1 MLKILYFL
9 DYGKQYGG
17 AVHTIISQGLLMK
30 KAGHQVHFFVSD
42 YYGNEI
48 EPIHLQI
55 CKENDITL
63 ESVTYQMSSQP
74 EDFDMVCLTKYY
86 DALKEKIL
94 KYHPDILHSVQINPM
109 VELIGRELSIPHIMN
124 IYQLRADFFELSYLD
139 VFPHYHICDSWYWAK
154 ILHSYWNTEY
164 TCIRT
169 VSYLIQEEN
178 THSNNNQEKVFK
190 FICAGSVCEEK
201 NQLSVI
207 KAVRILRDNNV
218 RLKLDIYGYNSG
230 EYASECEHYI
240 QDHQLEDYVHLK
252 GFVCDIWKRY
262 SEYDALICGSKRESY
277 PNVISEA
284 LANKLV
290 VISTPVAGVPEVI
303 VDRVNGF
310 LTEDYSA
317 EAISDKLLEY
327 IKFSSLG
334 LLNRMIA
341 NIETT
346 YINTHSPERVEFELN
361 KFYEY
366 VIADNTHSSNIGIE
380 DIHEQFQEE
389 IITFERNRHKFQ
401 NPSKVA
407 LKLWYLHYVKDNIHK
422 NVADQCHFYIWGTG
436 KASNAV
442 DDIVTTFFPEVHI
455 KGYVDSRKKG
465 IHNDLPIYKP
475 EQVIRN
481 SKSVIIIAAVNGQYD
496 MIDLLDKSGKIYN
509 EDYYIFSPRRW

>member
-48 EPIHLQI
+48 EPIYLQI
-55 CKENDITL
+55 GKENDITL

-124 IYQLRADFFELSYLD
+124 IYPLRADFFELSYLD
-139 VFPHYHICDSWYWAK
+139 IFPHYHICDSLYWAEQWHEY
-154 ILHSYWNTEY
+154 LHTDY

-169 VSYLIQEEN
+169 VACSMHKKIYTYDEAPKAF
-178 THSNNNQEKVFK
+178 SFM
-190 FICAGSVCEEK
+190 CAGAVYEEK
-201 NQLSVI
+201 NQMSVI
-207 KAVRILRDNNV
+207 LAVEMLLHRGLQV
-218 RLKLDIYGYNSG
+218 KLDIYGQDEG
-230 EYASECEHYI
+230 EYAFRCRQYI
-240 QDHQLEDYVHLK
+240 QEHKLDNYIRML
-252 GFVCDIWKRY
+252 GFVEDIGTRY
-262 SEYDALICGSKRESY
+262 IEYDALICGSKRESY

-346 YINTHSPERVEFELN
+346 YVNTHSPERVEFELN

>member
-30 KAGHQVHFFVSD
+30 SAGHQVHFFVSD

-48 EPIHLQI
+48 EPIYLQI
-55 CKENDITL
+55 CKENNITL

-86 DALKEKIL
+86 DTLKEKIL

-109 VELIGRELSIPHIMN
+109 VELISRELSIPHIMN
-124 IYQLRADFFELSYLD
+124 VYPLRPDFFRLPYLD
-139 VFPHYHICDSWYWAK
+139 IFPHYHICDSWYWAK
-154 ILHSYWNTEY
+154 QWSLYLQTEY

-169 VSYLIQEEN
+169 VSYPSCEN
-178 THSNNNQEKVFK
+178 SYSNRIDKDVFN
-190 FICAGSVCEEK
+190 FICVGAVYEEK

-207 KAVRILRDNNV
+207 KAV
-218 RLKLDIYGYNSG
+218 KLLLDKNIKVKLAIYGQDSG
-230 EYASECEHYI
+230 EYASECRRYI
-240 QDHQLEDYVHLK
+240 QEHQLENHITLE
-252 GFVCDIWKRY
+252 GFVEDIEKKY
-262 SEYDALICGSKRESY
+262 LKYDALICGSKRESY

-327 IKFSSLG
+327 IKFSSQG
-334 LLNRMIA
+334 LLNRMIE
-341 NIETT
+341 NIEKT
-346 YINTHSPERVEFELN
+346 YINTHSPERVALELN

-380 DIHEQFQEE
+380 DIREQFQKE
-389 IITFERNRHKFQ
+389 IITFERNQHKFQ
-401 NPSKVA
+401 NPPKVA
-407 LKLWYLHYVKDNIHK
+407 LKLWYLHYIKDNIHK
-422 NVADQCHFYIWGTG
+422 NVVDQCHFYIWGTG

-465 IHNDLPIYKP
+465 IHNDLPVYKP
-475 EQVIRN
+475 EQVIHN

-509 EDYYIFSPRRW
+509 EDYYIFSLRRW